1 MMEAEVLLYYQMPP
15 EHPAVG
21 ALVDWSPIC
30 DRCAPVRVTGSCY
43 RHIERRPLL
52 WSVDPNGSRIP
63 IPIATC
69 RHSQTTKQIVLAQRR
84 RDEARG

>member
-43 RHIERRPLL
+43 RALNAGRRCGLCVRDIFRDKL
-52 WSVDPNGSRIP
+52 KIDLY
-63 IPIATC
+63 T
-69 RHSQTTKQIVLAQRR
+69 RHT
-84 RDEARG
+84 